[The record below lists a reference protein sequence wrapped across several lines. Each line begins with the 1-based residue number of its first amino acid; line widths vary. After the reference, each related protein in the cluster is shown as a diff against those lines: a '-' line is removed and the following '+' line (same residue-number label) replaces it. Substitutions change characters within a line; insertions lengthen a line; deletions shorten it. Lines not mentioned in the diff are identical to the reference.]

1 MTNRLGSSGSQAQEV
16 VVGVSGH
23 RFLAEPELVTAGVE
37 AAISRIEQV
46 FGQPLTI
53 LSSLAEGADRLV
65 VWRTLNRP
73 LARLKAVMPLPED
86 HYLQDFRSDESRRE
100 FSKLLNR
107 AVEVVN
113 LDPKPTREEAYEA
126 AGDYVVQNSRILIA
140 VWDGQV
146 ELGRGG
152 TGEVVNRAR
161 LRRMPIA
168 WVHAGNRKPGT
179 NEPISLGSQQGSVSF
194 ENF

>member
-1 MTNRLGSSGSQAQEV
+1 MANRLSSSGGQPQEV

-23 RFLAEPELVTAGVE
+23 RFLAEPDLVTAGVE
-37 AAISRIEQV
+37 AAIGRIEQV

-65 VWRTLNRP
+65 VRRILDRP
-73 LARLKAVMPLPED
+73 LARLKVVMPLPKED
-86 HYLQDFRSDESRRE
+86 YLQDFRSEESRRE

-113 LDPKPTREEAYEA
+113 LAPKPAREEAYEA
-126 AGDYVVQNSRILIA
+126 AGDYVIQNSIVLIA

-152 TGEVVNRAR
+152 TGAVVNGAR
-161 LRRMPIA
+161 IRRMPIA

-179 NEPISLGSQQGSVSF
+179 NEPISLGSQQGSVTF